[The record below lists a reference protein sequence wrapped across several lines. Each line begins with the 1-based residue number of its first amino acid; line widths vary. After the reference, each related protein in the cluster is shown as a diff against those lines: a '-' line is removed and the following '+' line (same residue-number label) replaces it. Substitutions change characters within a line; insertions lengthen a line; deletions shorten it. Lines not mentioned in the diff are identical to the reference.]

1 VRATL
6 IALVVAAAASLSACR
21 MEHAMGEDTI
31 GWGTVLSVQDAPRDE
46 DREELTKYDDDHPR
60 VPEVGW
66 KIVVQPDDGDA
77 VVVLHNG
84 TRRYTPGERVRLL
97 FEDDGALLL

>member
-1 VRATL
+1 VRAILLAL
-6 IALVVAAAASLSACR
+6 IVAAAASLSACR
-21 MEHAMGEDTI
+21 VEHAMGEDAI

-46 DREELTKYDDDHPR
+46 DREELAKYDDHPL

-77 VVVLHNG
+77 VVVMHNG
-84 TRRYTPGERVRLL
+84 TRRYMPGERVRLL

>member
-1 VRATL
+1 
-6 IALVVAAAASLSACR
+6 
-21 MEHAMGEDTI
+21 MGEDAI

-46 DREELTKYDDDHPR
+46 NREELSKYDDDHPL
-60 VPEVGW
+60 VPEAGW

-77 VVVLHNG
+77 FVVMHNG
-84 TRRYTPGERVRLL
+84 ARRYAPGERVRLL